1 MALKIAF
8 NLGESLGL
16 AAPEHSNLSMMNEKV
31 QTVVSETLP
40 AVVQQLK
47 GEDGQLSLAKVLSLV
62 GRALFI
68 QLPSLLLTDSSKHL
82 DELRLSFAK
91 VMLVLAVRACISNPN
106 DEKAQGVLTDAYTS
120 LFNLLME
127 KGSKEKIVDQR
138 EGVADILAGNARDLL
153 KRSEQ
158 ISNGETVTGVF
169 TIE

>member
-1 MALKIAF
+1 
-8 NLGESLGL
+8 
-16 AAPEHSNLSMMNEKV
+16 
-31 QTVVSETLP
+31 
-40 AVVQQLK
+40 
-47 GEDGQLSLAKVLSLV
+47 
-62 GRALFI
+62 
-68 QLPSLLLTDSSKHL
+68 
-82 DELRLSFAK
+82 
-91 VMLVLAVRACISNPN
+91 MLVLAVRACISNPN

-158 ISNGETVTGVF
+158 ISKGETVTGVF